1 MKQLSLLDDAIRLSG
16 VMVAIKTA
24 MRDAAGA
31 PEGEGRKMLADRL
44 NEIAQRAGIKLT
56 GGNTLSISKA
66 TLDKWLAP
74 SDTSHPPS
82 ILALL
87 AFCRATGNV
96 EPFRVAARALGLDL
110 MTEEDRKLRD
120 YGAAVLE
127 MKAARQQPQFT
138 CGIATRRAP
147 RRVQAWTTAQA
158 TASGVEPAA
167 RIQGYRRQI
176 LALTECSGR
185 EKCLCRKN
193 AARQKTRVSGQ

>member
-1 MKQLSLLDDAIRLSG
+1 MKQLSLLDDAVRLSG
-16 VMVAIKTA
+16 VMAAIKTA

-74 SDTSHPPS
+74 SDT
-82 ILALL
+82 
-87 AFCRATGNV
+87 
-96 EPFRVAARALGLDL
+96 FRVAARALGLDL

-127 MKAARQQPQFT
+127 MKAARQ
-138 CGIATRRAP
+138 
-147 RRVQAWTTAQA
+147 
-158 TASGVEPAA
+158 
-167 RIQGYRRQI
+167 
-176 LALTECSGR
+176 
-185 EKCLCRKN
+185 RK
-193 AARQKTRVSGQ
+193 RKLEEDL

>member
-74 SDTSHPPS
+74 PTRRTLHPSWPCWPS
-82 ILALL
+82 
-87 AFCRATGNV
+87 V
-96 EPFRVAARALGLDL
+96 EPPATWNHSAL
-110 MTEEDRKLRD
+110 
-120 YGAAVLE
+120 
-127 MKAARQQPQFT
+127 
-138 CGIATRRAP
+138 
-147 RRVQAWTTAQA
+147 RRVRWDW
-158 TASGVEPAA
+158 
-167 RIQGYRRQI
+167 I
-176 LALTECSGR
+176 
-185 EKCLCRKN
+185 
-193 AARQKTRVSGQ
+193 

>member
-1 MKQLSLLDDAIRLSG
+1 MKQFSLLDDALRLSG
-16 VMVAIKTA
+16 VMAAIRTA

-31 PEGEGRKMLADRL
+31 PESEGRKMLADRL
-44 NEIAQRAGIKLT
+44 NETAQRAGIKLT

-96 EPFRVAARALGLDL
+96 EPFRVAARSLGLDL

-127 MKAARQQPQFT
+127 MKAARKRK
-138 CGIATRRAP
+138 RRL
-147 RRVQAWTTAQA
+147 
-158 TASGVEPAA
+158 EED
-167 RIQGYRRQI
+167 
-176 LALTECSGR
+176 L
-185 EKCLCRKN
+185 
-193 AARQKTRVSGQ
+193 

>member
-1 MKQLSLLDDAIRLSG
+1 MAAIR
-16 VMVAIKTA
+16 TA

-31 PEGEGRKMLADRL
+31 PESEGRKMLADRL
-44 NEIAQRAGIKLT
+44 NEISQRAGIKLT
-56 GGNTLSISKA
+56 GGNSLSISKA

-74 SDTSHPPS
+74 SDMSHPPS

-127 MKAARQQPQFT
+127 MKAARKRK
-138 CGIATRRAP
+138 RRL
-147 RRVQAWTTAQA
+147 
-158 TASGVEPAA
+158 EED
-167 RIQGYRRQI
+167 
-176 LALTECSGR
+176 L
-185 EKCLCRKN
+185 
-193 AARQKTRVSGQ
+193 

>member
-1 MKQLSLLDDAIRLSG
+1 MKQLSLLDDAVRLSG

-56 GGNTLSISKA
+56 GGNTQSISKA

-96 EPFRVAARALGLDL
+96 EPIRVAVQALGLDL
-110 MTEEDRKLRD
+110 MTEEDKKLRD

-127 MKAARQQPQFT
+127 MKAARKRK
-138 CGIATRRAP
+138 RRL
-147 RRVQAWTTAQA
+147 
-158 TASGVEPAA
+158 EED
-167 RIQGYRRQI
+167 
-176 LALTECSGR
+176 L
-185 EKCLCRKN
+185 
-193 AARQKTRVSGQ
+193 

>member
-1 MKQLSLLDDAIRLSG
+1 MKQLSLLDDAVRLSG
-16 VMVAIKTA
+16 VMAAIKTA

-96 EPFRVAARALGLDL
+96 EPIRVAAQALGLDL
-110 MTEEDRKLRD
+110 I
-120 YGAAVLE
+120 VVF
-127 MKAARQQPQFT
+127 Q
-138 CGIATRRAP
+138 
-147 RRVQAWTTAQA
+147 
-158 TASGVEPAA
+158 
-167 RIQGYRRQI
+167 
-176 LALTECSGR
+176 
-185 EKCLCRKN
+185 
-193 AARQKTRVSGQ
+193 

>member
-56 GGNTLSISKA
+56 GGNTQSISKA

-96 EPFRVAARALGLDL
+96 EPFRVADL

-127 MKAARQQPQFT
+127 MKAARQ
-138 CGIATRRAP
+138 
-147 RRVQAWTTAQA
+147 
-158 TASGVEPAA
+158 
-167 RIQGYRRQI
+167 
-176 LALTECSGR
+176 
-185 EKCLCRKN
+185 RK
-193 AARQKTRVSGQ
+193 RKLEEDL

>member
-1 MKQLSLLDDAIRLSG
+1 MKQLSLLDYAVRLSG
-16 VMVAIKTA
+16 VMAAIKTA

-127 MKAARQQPQFT
+127 IKAARQ
-138 CGIATRRAP
+138 
-147 RRVQAWTTAQA
+147 
-158 TASGVEPAA
+158 
-167 RIQGYRRQI
+167 
-176 LALTECSGR
+176 
-185 EKCLCRKN
+185 RK
-193 AARQKTRVSGQ
+193 RKLEEDL